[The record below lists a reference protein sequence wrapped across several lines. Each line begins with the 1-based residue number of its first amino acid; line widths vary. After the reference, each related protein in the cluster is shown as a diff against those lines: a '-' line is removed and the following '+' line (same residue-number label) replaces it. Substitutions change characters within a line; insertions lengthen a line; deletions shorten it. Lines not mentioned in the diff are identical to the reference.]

1 MNSIYLFYNRHVN
14 GLSSKEALQGDY
26 PLTGDSP
33 FGEGD
38 ININA
43 DGTFE
48 CEATGKNGTAEA
60 FLSELFPLLTNE
72 GIEQAIAVESTDEDE
87 LHARR
92 CKDQLIMFREN
103 EERQLDFAYLT
114 GLEGEQVKAF
124 PLWSDGNGRR
134 LHFLQESVTGKPI
147 CNISWRPGTRK
158 ETIVGV
164 PRLQQAEGADRIW
177 MVENPMQARLVE
189 QLLDEPAYLRPTAES
204 LRWNDYQQLTEDKT
218 VILLM
223 GNDQGDWEYSF
234 YPFLRDLYAHDRTVK
249 AVSLPA
255 LAGGEPI
262 LQWLARKESKALL
275 LQEVAKEEPGRL
287 SPYDKKTYHES
298 ILRPGTKNLYFPQ
311 DKAGNMMWYGLTTG
325 EVAHSQP
332 VNVLPAGE
340 LPYIHNLETEASEI
354 DSNFR
359 LTRAE
364 VFNIVNARP
373 QLTPRRTFE
382 SLRDFI
388 LDYFYFEHDQM
399 ASLIA
404 LWIMGTYVYQLF
416 PAYGYLHF
424 NGRHNTGKTSL
435 LKLISM
441 CGFNGLFQS
450 QATRAVTVKRIDRLG
465 GTICFDEYEKTS
477 GGTGDEFV
485 QMINSGYK
493 KSGKISKMSGNK
505 EMTLHSYSPKAFGGI
520 DPVMVEALKSRMIA
534 IDTIPMPPTVDKKE
548 WSDTLENVSEQV
560 RQIRRGGYAL
570 GLFHHETIH
579 RYFRRLPRVIT
590 LPHGRQLN
598 SRERELMRP
607 LIAVARLVDTGGPQ
621 IAEPT
626 LLQAFELTVDSDAD
640 EQATIERLLAKQ
652 LERWSQDPDF
662 QEGREY
668 RLMKK
673 GKQVRIVNDCWVGT
687 KVAEHV
693 TGKTPLLNWLR
704 DYYDLDTSKIT
715 RMNKRDN
722 SKSCTVFPV
731 DINVNG
737 KLFTE
742 WFTLEKEDGASEQ

>member
-1 MNSIYLFYNRHVN
+1 MNSTYLFYNRYVN
-14 GLSSKEALQGDY
+14 GLSSKEALNGDY
-26 PLTGDSP
+26 PLAGNSP
-33 FGEGD
+33 FGEGE

-48 CEATGKNGTAEA
+48 CKASGKNGTAQA
-60 FLSELFPLLTNE
+60 FLSELYPLLTKE
-72 GIEQAIAVESTDEDE
+72 GIKKAIAIESTDENE
-87 LHARR
+87 LHPQR
-92 CKDQLIMFREN
+92 CEDQLIMFREN
-103 EERQLDFAYLT
+103 EERQLDFEYLT
-114 GLEGEQVKAF
+114 GLEGAQVNEI

-134 LHFLQESVTGKPI
+134 LHFLQESVAENPI

-164 PRLQQAEGADRIW
+164 PRLQPVEGAERIW
-177 MVENPMQARLVE
+177 MVENPLQARLVE
-189 QLLDEPAYLRPTAES
+189 QLFGEPAYLRPSAES
-204 LRWNDYQQLTEDKT
+204 LRWNDYQKLTEDKT

-234 YPFLRDLYAHDRTVK
+234 YPFLRELYSNDRTVK

-255 LAGGEPI
+255 LAGGEPT
-262 LQWLARKESKALL
+262 LQWLANEENKELI
-275 LQEVAKEEPGRL
+275 LQEVEKEKPGRL

-298 ILRPGTKNLYFPQ
+298 IIRPGTKNLYFPQ

-325 EVAHSQP
+325 EVVHSQP
-332 VNVLPAGE
+332 VNVMSAKE
-340 LPYIHNLETEASEI
+340 LPYIHNLETEAPEI
-354 DSNFR
+354 DSNFH

-465 GTICFDEYEKTS
+465 GTICFDEYEKAS
-477 GGTGDEFV
+477 SGTGDEFV

-505 EMTLHSYSPKAFGGI
+505 ELTLHSYSPKAFGGI
-520 DPVMVEALKSRMIA
+520 DEVTAEALKSRMIS
-534 IDTIPMPPTVDKKE
+534 IQTIPMPPSVNKKE
-548 WSDTLENVSEQV
+548 WSDTLESVREQV
-560 RQIRRGGYAL
+560 RQIRRGGYTL
-570 GLFHHETIH
+570 GLFHYETIH

-590 LPHGRQLN
+590 LPHGHRLD
-598 SRERELMRP
+598 SRERELLRP
-607 LIAVARLVDTGGPQ
+607 LIAIARLVDTNGPQ

-626 LLQAFELTVDSDAD
+626 LRQAFELSIDSDAD
-640 EQATIERLLAKQ
+640 ERATIERLLAEQ
-652 LERWSQDPDF
+652 LQRWSEDPEF
-662 QEGREY
+662 QEDQDF
-668 RLMKK
+668 RLMVKDT
-673 GKQVRIVNDCWVGT
+673 QVRIVNDCWIGT
-687 KVAEHV
+687 KVVEHL
-693 TGKTPLLNWLR
+693 TSKTSLLQWLS
-704 DYYDLDTSKIT
+704 DNYDLDTSKIT
-715 RMNKRDN
+715 RMNKRGT

-742 WFTLEKEDGASEQ
+742 WFTFKKADGASE